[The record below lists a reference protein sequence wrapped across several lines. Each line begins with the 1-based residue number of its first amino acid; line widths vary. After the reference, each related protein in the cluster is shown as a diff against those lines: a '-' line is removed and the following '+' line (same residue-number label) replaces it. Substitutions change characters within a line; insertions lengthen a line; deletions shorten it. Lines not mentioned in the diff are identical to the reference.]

1 MKQQVLFFFFTLML
15 TGISVSAQTGGGRI
29 AGVVIDNAGEEPL
42 PGATIFIEELK
53 KGIVTDGHGEFLLS
67 DVPAA
72 TYTLTV
78 RFIGYHTQTRKLTV
92 GKERGKKIIIRLKA
106 EAKSLDEVVVH
117 WSKSSPPRRLLPAVA
132 STSMTPSPISS
143 TETSNVPPPILELGI
158 VFEQE
163 ENNFE
168 LTDYIEDSLTF
179 ISFVSELEN
188 EFDIEIPDEYL
199 LQGVL
204 GTLNDLKNIITL
216 LVGK

>member
-1 MKQQVLFFFFTLML
+1 MDDITE
-15 TGISVSAQTGGGRI
+15 RI
-29 AGVVIDNAGEEPL
+29 LNCL
-42 PGATIFIEELK
+42 
-53 KGIVTDGHGEFLLS
+53 
-67 DVPAA
+67 
-72 TYTLTV
+72 
-78 RFIGYHTQTRKLTV
+78 
-92 GKERGKKIIIRLKA
+92 
-106 EAKSLDEVVVH
+106 
-117 WSKSSPPRRLLPAVA
+117 
-132 STSMTPSPISS
+132 
-143 TETSNVPPPILELGI
+143 LELGI

>member
-1 MKQQVLFFFFTLML
+1 MNCL
-15 TGISVSAQTGGGRI
+15 
-29 AGVVIDNAGEEPL
+29 
-42 PGATIFIEELK
+42 
-53 KGIVTDGHGEFLLS
+53 
-67 DVPAA
+67 
-72 TYTLTV
+72 
-78 RFIGYHTQTRKLTV
+78 
-92 GKERGKKIIIRLKA
+92 
-106 EAKSLDEVVVH
+106 
-117 WSKSSPPRRLLPAVA
+117 
-132 STSMTPSPISS
+132 
-143 TETSNVPPPILELGI
+143 LELGI

>member
-1 MKQQVLFFFFTLML
+1 MDDITE
-15 TGISVSAQTGGGRI
+15 RI
-29 AGVVIDNAGEEPL
+29 LNCL
-42 PGATIFIEELK
+42 
-53 KGIVTDGHGEFLLS
+53 
-67 DVPAA
+67 
-72 TYTLTV
+72 
-78 RFIGYHTQTRKLTV
+78 
-92 GKERGKKIIIRLKA
+92 
-106 EAKSLDEVVVH
+106 
-117 WSKSSPPRRLLPAVA
+117 
-132 STSMTPSPISS
+132 
-143 TETSNVPPPILELGI
+143 LELGI

-163 ENNFE
+163 ENFE

>member
-1 MKQQVLFFFFTLML
+1 MDDITE
-15 TGISVSAQTGGGRI
+15 RI
-29 AGVVIDNAGEEPL
+29 LNCL
-42 PGATIFIEELK
+42 
-53 KGIVTDGHGEFLLS
+53 
-67 DVPAA
+67 
-72 TYTLTV
+72 
-78 RFIGYHTQTRKLTV
+78 
-92 GKERGKKIIIRLKA
+92 
-106 EAKSLDEVVVH
+106 
-117 WSKSSPPRRLLPAVA
+117 
-132 STSMTPSPISS
+132 
-143 TETSNVPPPILELGI
+143 LELGI
-158 VFEQE
+158 DFEQE

>member
-1 MKQQVLFFFFTLML
+1 MDDITE
-15 TGISVSAQTGGGRI
+15 RI
-29 AGVVIDNAGEEPL
+29 LNCL
-42 PGATIFIEELK
+42 
-53 KGIVTDGHGEFLLS
+53 
-67 DVPAA
+67 
-72 TYTLTV
+72 
-78 RFIGYHTQTRKLTV
+78 
-92 GKERGKKIIIRLKA
+92 
-106 EAKSLDEVVVH
+106 
-117 WSKSSPPRRLLPAVA
+117 
-132 STSMTPSPISS
+132 
-143 TETSNVPPPILELGI
+143 LELGI
-158 VFEQE
+158 VFERE

>member
-1 MKQQVLFFFFTLML
+1 MDDITE
-15 TGISVSAQTGGGRI
+15 RI
-29 AGVVIDNAGEEPL
+29 LNCL
-42 PGATIFIEELK
+42 
-53 KGIVTDGHGEFLLS
+53 
-67 DVPAA
+67 
-72 TYTLTV
+72 
-78 RFIGYHTQTRKLTV
+78 
-92 GKERGKKIIIRLKA
+92 
-106 EAKSLDEVVVH
+106 
-117 WSKSSPPRRLLPAVA
+117 
-132 STSMTPSPISS
+132 
-143 TETSNVPPPILELGI
+143 LELGI

-179 ISFVSELEN
+179 ENKYNIPVYITDVMLKSLDYLNNYVFLEN

>member
-1 MKQQVLFFFFTLML
+1 MDDITE
-15 TGISVSAQTGGGRI
+15 RI
-29 AGVVIDNAGEEPL
+29 LNCL
-42 PGATIFIEELK
+42 
-53 KGIVTDGHGEFLLS
+53 
-67 DVPAA
+67 
-72 TYTLTV
+72 
-78 RFIGYHTQTRKLTV
+78 
-92 GKERGKKIIIRLKA
+92 
-106 EAKSLDEVVVH
+106 
-117 WSKSSPPRRLLPAVA
+117 
-132 STSMTPSPISS
+132 
-143 TETSNVPPPILELGI
+143 LELGI

-199 LQGVL
+199 LQAVL

>member
-1 MKQQVLFFFFTLML
+1 M
-15 TGISVSAQTGGGRI
+15 
-29 AGVVIDNAGEEPL
+29 D
-42 PGATIFIEELK
+42 
-53 KGIVTDGHGEFLLS
+53 D
-67 DVPAA
+67 
-72 TYTLTV
+72 
-78 RFIGYHTQTRKLTV
+78 
-92 GKERGKKIIIRLKA
+92 
-106 EAKSLDEVVVH
+106 
-117 WSKSSPPRRLLPAVA
+117 
-132 STSMTPSPISS
+132 S
-143 TETSNVPPPILELGI
+143 TERILNCLLELGI

>member
-1 MKQQVLFFFFTLML
+1 MDDITE
-15 TGISVSAQTGGGRI
+15 RI
-29 AGVVIDNAGEEPL
+29 LNCL
-42 PGATIFIEELK
+42 
-53 KGIVTDGHGEFLLS
+53 
-67 DVPAA
+67 
-72 TYTLTV
+72 
-78 RFIGYHTQTRKLTV
+78 
-92 GKERGKKIIIRLKA
+92 
-106 EAKSLDEVVVH
+106 
-117 WSKSSPPRRLLPAVA
+117 
-132 STSMTPSPISS
+132 
-143 TETSNVPPPILELGI
+143 LELGI
-158 VFEQE
+158 VFEQG

>member
-1 MKQQVLFFFFTLML
+1 MYDITE
-15 TGISVSAQTGGGRI
+15 RI
-29 AGVVIDNAGEEPL
+29 LNCL
-42 PGATIFIEELK
+42 
-53 KGIVTDGHGEFLLS
+53 
-67 DVPAA
+67 
-72 TYTLTV
+72 
-78 RFIGYHTQTRKLTV
+78 
-92 GKERGKKIIIRLKA
+92 
-106 EAKSLDEVVVH
+106 
-117 WSKSSPPRRLLPAVA
+117 
-132 STSMTPSPISS
+132 
-143 TETSNVPPPILELGI
+143 LELGI

>member
-1 MKQQVLFFFFTLML
+1 MDDITE
-15 TGISVSAQTGGGRI
+15 RI
-29 AGVVIDNAGEEPL
+29 LNCL
-42 PGATIFIEELK
+42 
-53 KGIVTDGHGEFLLS
+53 
-67 DVPAA
+67 
-72 TYTLTV
+72 
-78 RFIGYHTQTRKLTV
+78 
-92 GKERGKKIIIRLKA
+92 
-106 EAKSLDEVVVH
+106 
-117 WSKSSPPRRLLPAVA
+117 
-132 STSMTPSPISS
+132 
-143 TETSNVPPPILELGI
+143 LELGI

-204 GTLNDLKNIITL
+204 GTLNDLKNIITV

>member
-1 MKQQVLFFFFTLML
+1 MDDITE
-15 TGISVSAQTGGGRI
+15 RI
-29 AGVVIDNAGEEPL
+29 LN
-42 PGATIFIEELK
+42 
-53 KGIVTDGHGEFLLS
+53 
-67 DVPAA
+67 
-72 TYTLTV
+72 
-78 RFIGYHTQTRKLTV
+78 
-92 GKERGKKIIIRLKA
+92 
-106 EAKSLDEVVVH
+106 SL
-117 WSKSSPPRRLLPAVA
+117 
-132 STSMTPSPISS
+132 
-143 TETSNVPPPILELGI
+143 LELGI

-216 LVGK
+216 LVGKK

>member
-1 MKQQVLFFFFTLML
+1 MDDITE
-15 TGISVSAQTGGGRI
+15 RI
-29 AGVVIDNAGEEPL
+29 LNCL
-42 PGATIFIEELK
+42 
-53 KGIVTDGHGEFLLS
+53 
-67 DVPAA
+67 
-72 TYTLTV
+72 
-78 RFIGYHTQTRKLTV
+78 
-92 GKERGKKIIIRLKA
+92 
-106 EAKSLDEVVVH
+106 
-117 WSKSSPPRRLLPAVA
+117 
-132 STSMTPSPISS
+132 
-143 TETSNVPPPILELGI
+143 LELEI

>member
-1 MKQQVLFFFFTLML
+1 MDDITE
-15 TGISVSAQTGGGRI
+15 RI
-29 AGVVIDNAGEEPL
+29 LNCL
-42 PGATIFIEELK
+42 
-53 KGIVTDGHGEFLLS
+53 
-67 DVPAA
+67 
-72 TYTLTV
+72 
-78 RFIGYHTQTRKLTV
+78 
-92 GKERGKKIIIRLKA
+92 
-106 EAKSLDEVVVH
+106 
-117 WSKSSPPRRLLPAVA
+117 
-132 STSMTPSPISS
+132 
-143 TETSNVPPPILELGI
+143 LELGI

-199 LQGVL
+199 LQGIL

>member
-1 MKQQVLFFFFTLML
+1 MDDITE
-15 TGISVSAQTGGGRI
+15 RI
-29 AGVVIDNAGEEPL
+29 LNCL
-42 PGATIFIEELK
+42 
-53 KGIVTDGHGEFLLS
+53 
-67 DVPAA
+67 
-72 TYTLTV
+72 
-78 RFIGYHTQTRKLTV
+78 
-92 GKERGKKIIIRLKA
+92 
-106 EAKSLDEVVVH
+106 
-117 WSKSSPPRRLLPAVA
+117 
-132 STSMTPSPISS
+132 
-143 TETSNVPPPILELGI
+143 LELGI

-168 LTDYIEDSLTF
+168 LTDYSEDSLTF

>member
-1 MKQQVLFFFFTLML
+1 MDDITE
-15 TGISVSAQTGGGRI
+15 RI
-29 AGVVIDNAGEEPL
+29 LNCL
-42 PGATIFIEELK
+42 
-53 KGIVTDGHGEFLLS
+53 
-67 DVPAA
+67 
-72 TYTLTV
+72 
-78 RFIGYHTQTRKLTV
+78 
-92 GKERGKKIIIRLKA
+92 
-106 EAKSLDEVVVH
+106 
-117 WSKSSPPRRLLPAVA
+117 
-132 STSMTPSPISS
+132 
-143 TETSNVPPPILELGI
+143 LELGI

-179 ISFVSELEN
+179 ISFASELEN